1 MDLLTI
7 KKDLKNRF
15 MVFPNEE
22 SVKQWIKNNGYTW
35 ITKNNKDEVAHKFEN
50 YIKSE
55 MQKRIEELQK
65 DLQISI
71 NESLEDSIKIN
82 AFIESAADGWGAIL
96 GGGGAALLTMLV
108 GGAVLWPVAIFTAF
122 VGFFIGKEKMTNDFV
137 RNIYESSKNVCQ
149 NACEQISPIIDEM
162 IMKINYLKEIDDSEK
177 LKYKDNIEDEKSKEE
192 SFKNIYV
199 IHSIHGK
206 GTISSIENG
215 RIYVQFNQGLKKFL
229 FPEVF
234 IKKNGDCF
242 LDIDDD
248 YENSVNAITFLEKND
263 LVKLFPKKQ
272 VENFVADVDNSW
284 LEECIDR
291 YRLLEFMKKRGFVGF
306 LHTTNFENF
315 KSIFLSKRLL
325 SRNKLESLGISFDDR
340 AESDIILGT
349 DEKVKDC
356 NRFYYRTKTP
366 TNYNAM
372 RWKGQTNPVIFVL
385 KKEFIYDKSA
395 VFYDGN
401 AGSKTINSTKSA
413 LVAETFFKWNCIF
426 SEHIPYYD
434 SEETA
439 IFLEKEKCSL
449 DEFRRIKNAEV
460 LFNGE
465 LSLDLFEKM
474 YFRTVKDYNN
484 AVELFGREDR
494 FDYDHNMF
502 CY

>member
-22 SVKQWIKNNGYTW
+22 SVRQWIKNNGYTW
-35 ITKNNKDEVAHKFEN
+35 ITKNNKDEVVHKFEN
-50 YIKSE
+50 YIKLE
-55 MQKRIEELQK
+55 IQKRIEELQK

-71 NESLEDSIKIN
+71 NESLKDSIKIN
-82 AFIESAADGWGAIL
+82 TFFESAADGWGAVL

-108 GGAVLWPVAIFTAF
+108 GGAVLWPVAIFTAL

-162 IMKINYLKEIDDSEK
+162 IKKINCLKEIDDSEK
-177 LKYKDNIEDEKSKEE
+177 LKCKDNIEDEKSKVD
-192 SFKNIYV
+192 SFENIYV

-215 RIYVQFNQGLKKFL
+215 RIYVQFNQGLKKFQ
-229 FPEVF
+229 FPEAF
-234 IKKNGDCF
+234 IKKNGYCF
-242 LDIDDD
+242 LDIDDN
-248 YENSVNAITFLEKND
+248 YENSVNAIIFLEKND
-263 LVKLFPKKQ
+263 LIRLFPKKQ
-272 VENFVADVDNSW
+272 VENFASVVDNSW
-284 LEECIDR
+284 LQECIDR
-291 YRLLEFMKKRGFVGF
+291 YRLLEFMKKRGFIGF

-315 KSIFLSKRLL
+315 KSIFASKRLL

-349 DEKVKDC
+349 EEKVKDC
-356 NRFYYRTKTP
+356 NRFYFRTKTP
-366 TNYNAM
+366 TNYSAM
-372 RWKGQTNPVIFVL
+372 RYKGQKNPVIFAL

-395 VFYDGN
+395 IFYDGN
-401 AGSKTINSTKSA
+401 ARAELSVSTKSA
-413 LVAETFFKWNCIF
+413 LVAQTFFNWNCIF
-426 SEHIPYYD
+426 TDVIPYESD
-434 SEETA
+434 ETERFLKEEN
-439 IFLEKEKCSL
+439 CSVY
-449 DEFRRIKNAEV
+449 EFKRIKNAEV
-460 LFNGE
+460 LFKNE
-465 LSLDLFEKM
+465 LPLELFDKI
-474 YFRTVKDYNN
+474 YFRTVQDYQN
-484 AVELFGREDR
+484 AVNFFGEEER